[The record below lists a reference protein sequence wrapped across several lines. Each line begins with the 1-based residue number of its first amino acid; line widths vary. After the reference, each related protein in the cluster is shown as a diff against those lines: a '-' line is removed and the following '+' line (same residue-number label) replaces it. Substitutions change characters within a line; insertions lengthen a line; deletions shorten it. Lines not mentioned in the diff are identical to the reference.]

1 MHSRRVHSMMITPV
15 LDIQGTLYGV
25 LCAVNF
31 KRKDIVYRYVEC
43 VANSFIMAM
52 CNMESYQLIHTMGTM
67 DTLTGLK
74 NRNSYES
81 ALLEY
86 GSIASD
92 NFHCIYV
99 DVNGLHELNN
109 QYGHKAGDTMLR
121 FVANSI
127 CSVFGTE
134 HTYRIGGDEFVAF
147 SLQDSSDIVAEKL
160 KSLCRM
166 VETKGY
172 YISVG
177 SACWQDCERNL
188 DELIA
193 QAEEAMYDN
202 KRDFYQ
208 KHDRRGVR

>member
-1 MHSRRVHSMMITPV
+1 M
-15 LDIQGTLYGV
+15 
-25 LCAVNF
+25 
-31 KRKDIVYRYVEC
+31 
-43 VANSFIMAM
+43 
-52 CNMESYQLIHTMGTM
+52 
-67 DTLTGLK
+67 
-74 NRNSYES
+74 
-81 ALLEY
+81 
-86 GSIASD
+86 
-92 NFHCIYV
+92 
-99 DVNGLHELNN
+99 
-109 QYGHKAGDTMLR
+109 
-121 FVANSI
+121 
-127 CSVFGTE
+127 
-134 HTYRIGGDEFVAF
+134 AF